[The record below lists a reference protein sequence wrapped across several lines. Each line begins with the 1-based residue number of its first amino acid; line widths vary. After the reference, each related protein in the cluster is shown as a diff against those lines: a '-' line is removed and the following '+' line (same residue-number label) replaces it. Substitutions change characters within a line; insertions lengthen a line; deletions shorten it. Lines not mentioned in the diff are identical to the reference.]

1 VQGAAA
7 VEQLLTETA
16 RYLRVIIDQVVER
29 MNAGQTPEEI
39 FHAVE
44 PDAELEKRTF
54 LRATYDH
61 PKFIV
66 RNLLRLWGGW
76 WNGNAADLLPATHE
90 AQAEEITR
98 LAGGTAALVKRGREL
113 LAVGDSVLATH
124 VAEWAV
130 RGAPENR
137 DAQELKHDVYERRLS
152 EAESLMAQGIFRAA
166 MNDAKKT

>member
-1 VQGAAA
+1 
-7 VEQLLTETA
+7 
-16 RYLRVIIDQVVER
+16 
-29 MNAGQTPEEI
+29 
-39 FHAVE
+39 
-44 PDAELEKRTF
+44 
-54 LRATYDH
+54 
-61 PKFIV
+61 
-66 RNLLRLWGGW
+66 
-76 WNGNAADLLPATHE
+76 
-90 AQAEEITR
+90 
-98 LAGGTAALVKRGREL
+98 VKRGREL